1 MEVEKVGGEV
11 TGKDLEGKSNNVE
24 NVDAPAAENAEVKAD
39 GTEGAE
45 AADAVKEEA
54 PKKMVAP
61 SKLKLRLDDGSLCS
75 FVVESKEVSLLSSD
89 EAHKAGLLKEN
100 HLLRMQSFLCE
111 VHAKL
116 PNEGPLKRY
125 VVGGVE
131 WIVLPSAVSL
141 VSSAS
146 ASASASVSVSASASA
161 SVSASA
167 SASASASPPP
177 VLSSHLIS
185 VWVSQC
191 DPPESAE
198 Q

>member
-1 MEVEKVGGEV
+1 MGVEKAGGED

-24 NVDAPAAENAEVKAD
+24 IVEAPAAENAEVKAD

-89 EAHKAGLLKEN
+89 QAHKAGLLKEN

-125 VVGGVE
+125 VVGVVE
-131 WIVLPSAVSL
+131 WIVLPPVVSL

-146 ASASASVSVSASASA
+146 ASASAS
-161 SVSASA
+161 
-167 SASASASPPP
+167 PPP
-177 VLSSHLIS
+177 VLRFSSLVARRSSHLIS